1 MMKKGEK
8 MIVTWL
14 IDRLVERSDD
24 VWTETV
30 DGYPERDT
38 LHIGFSGDEHR
49 RETER
54 SILQQSGIRLS
65 EVERLR
71 EEGVVTRI
79 WLDDYCCGLELDLER
94 THLLSGYSREY
105 LEIWI

>member
-1 MMKKGEK
+1 MKKGEK
-8 MIVTWL
+8 MIVTDL
-14 IDRLVERSDD
+14 IHRLVSRSDS
-24 VWTETV
+24 VWSEVV
-30 DGYPERDT
+30 DGHPERDT
-38 LHIGFSGDEHR
+38 ITIGFSGDEDR

>member
-8 MIVTWL
+8 MIVTDL
-14 IDRLVERSDD
+14 IDRLISRSDD
-24 VWTETV
+24 TYTETV
-30 DGYPERDT
+30 DGHPERDT
-38 LHIGFSGDEHR
+38 ITLGFCGDEDR

-71 EEGVVTRI
+71 EEGVVLDVV
-79 WLDDYCCGLELDLER
+79 LDDFFVGVRCSLDRVWLF
-94 THLLSGYSREY
+94 TDWSRET
-105 LEIWI
+105 LLRF

>member
-1 MMKKGEK
+1 
-8 MIVTWL
+8 MIVTDL

-30 DGYPERDT
+30 DGHPERDT

-54 SILQQSGIRLS
+54 SILQQSGVRLS

-71 EEGVVTRI
+71 EEGVVLDVV
-79 WLDDYCCGLELDLER
+79 LDDYFVGLRCSLER
-94 THLLSGYSREY
+94 VWLFTDWSRETI
-105 LEIWI
+105 LRF

>member
-8 MIVTWL
+8 MIVTDL
-14 IDRLVERSDD
+14 IHKIVGRSDSSWSD
-24 VWTETV
+24 KGVISLCY
-30 DGYPERDT
+30 D
-38 LHIGFSGDEHR
+38 GDEDK

-54 SILQQSGIRLS
+54 SILQQSGIKLS
-65 EVERLR
+65 EVKVLEK
-71 EEGVVTRI
+71 EGVVRRI

-94 THLLSGYSREY
+94 TWLLSEYSKEY

>member
-1 MMKKGEK
+1 
-8 MIVTWL
+8 MIVTDL
-14 IDRLVERSDD
+14 IDLLISRSDD
-24 VWTETV
+24 TYTETV
-30 DGYPERDT
+30 EGHPERDT